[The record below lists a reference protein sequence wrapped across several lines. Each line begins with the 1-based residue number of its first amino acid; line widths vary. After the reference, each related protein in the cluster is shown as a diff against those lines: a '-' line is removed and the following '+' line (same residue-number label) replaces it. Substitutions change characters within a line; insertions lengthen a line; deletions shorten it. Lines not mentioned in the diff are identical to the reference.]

1 MPDEPLFQLPD
12 HIRLDLA
19 EAGDVLGA
27 LDEAVE
33 LAEPG
38 TEVHREMLRVTRLIT
53 RKLWPELGDLLDDD
67 DR

>member
-1 MPDEPLFQLPD
+1 MPDEPLAQLPD
-12 HIRLDLA
+12 HITLDLS

-38 TEVHREMLRVTRLIT
+38 TEVHREILRVTRLIT

>member
-1 MPDEPLFQLPD
+1 MPDEPLAQLPR
-12 HIRLDLA
+12 HITLDLS

-38 TEVHREMLRVTRLIT
+38 TEVHREILRVTRLIT